1 MARDLIISAV
11 ANLQLDAIEKFLK
24 EGHDGKHARGLA
36 VLNSVRKIT
45 QNNQMAYEVMVAFAI
60 TPESYNKLRKQGVEK
75 TYKEY
80 VESMKR
86 TLKFASV
93 VSMMKTKKLLVSYLA
108 TMDLSQYEPKI
119 LRQSLLD
126 EIELGSSSRKRQR
139 TQ

>member
-11 ANLQLDAIEKFLK
+11 ANLQLDAIQKFLK
-24 EGHDGKHARGLA
+24 EGHDGKQARGLA
-36 VLNSVRKIT
+36 VLDSVRKIT

>member
-1 MARDLIISAV
+1 MAQDLIISAV
-11 ANLQLDAIEKFLK
+11 ANLQLEAIEKFLK
-24 EGHDGKHARGLA
+24 EGHDGKMARSLA

-45 QNNQMAYEVMVAFAI
+45 EDNQMAYEVMVAFAI
-60 TPESYNKLRKQGVEK
+60 TPESYNKLRKLGVQK

-108 TMDLSQYEPKI
+108 TMNLSQYEPKI